1 MFVIHSI
8 CKAEVVD
15 NFLGYFPKEVVAETW
30 TKTVEVQGEVDGH
43 SGCGDGNHINYVE
56 DNNVVDEAEKQQDN
70 NGCHME

>member
-1 MFVIHSI
+1 M
-8 CKAEVVD
+8 
-15 NFLGYFPKEVVAETW
+15 
-30 TKTVEVQGEVDGH
+30 DGH